1 MCLYMAIATDMC
13 VYIGFIKLDRQQGS
27 KKSTEAGRVY
37 RGGSAGR
44 MTSVGPRCGE
54 TGGSTCGVNWEGPPL
69 RRRLGVQEALKRSPT
84 THRHL
89 GSAVLS
95 GFSVGARVSVQ
106 GLASWVV
113 FTGPS
118 PPRGGGVG
126 VGRGGGPPPK
136 EGRTPESKE
145 KEEFPS

>member
-1 MCLYMAIATDMC
+1 
-13 VYIGFIKLDRQQGS
+13 
-27 KKSTEAGRVY
+27 
-37 RGGSAGR
+37 

-84 THRHL
+84 THRRL

-95 GFSVGARVSVQ
+95 GFSVGAGVSLQ
-106 GLASWVV
+106 DLASRVV

-118 PPRGGGVG
+118 PPRGGGVT

-136 EGRTPESKE
+136 AGWTTESKE
-145 KEEFPS
+145 TAEYPS